1 MIQPRS
7 GRVMVVLPDRIYIL
21 STFQEP
27 AITAWSV
34 FDAPFGFVDA
44 CVADPWVL
52 IRGDDDNLYIY
63 GSDVVAA
70 YDDTEAEVITP
81 ALNCQSPSK
90 NKMFHSFDVGAE
102 GTWTLS
108 VGCDPNNQATEETV
122 ATFTGSTYVN
132 PTMTMPEASTHISLR
147 FRTTD
152 AERCRLGQ
160 VNLIFDDG
168 STD

>member
-1 MIQPRS
+1 
-7 GRVMVVLPDRIYIL
+7 MVVLQDRIYML

-34 FDAPFGFVDA
+34 FDAPFNFVDA

-52 IRGDDDNLYIY
+52 IRGSDNNLYIY
-63 GSDVVAA
+63 GSDVAA
-70 YDDTEAEVITP
+70 VYDATQAEVITP
-81 ALNCQSPSK
+81 ALNCDSPSK
-90 NKMFHSFDVGAE
+90 NKIFHSFDVGAE

-122 ATFTGSTYVN
+122 ATFTGATFVN
-132 PTMTMPEASTHISLR
+132 PTMSMPEQSTHISLR

-152 AERCRLGQ
+152 AERCRIGQ
-160 VNLIFDDG
+160 VTLIFDDG

>member
-1 MIQPRS
+1 LIQPRS
-7 GRVMVVLPDRIYIL
+7 GRVMVVLQDRIYML

-34 FDAPFGFVDA
+34 FDAPFNFVDA

-52 IRGDDDNLYIY
+52 IRGSDNNLYLY
-63 GSDVVAA
+63 GSDVAA
-70 YDDTEAEVITP
+70 TYDATMAEVITP
-81 ALNCQSPSK
+81 ALNCDSPSK
-90 NKMFHSFDVGAE
+90 NKIFHSFDVGAE

-122 ATFTGSTYVN
+122 ATFTGSTFVN
-132 PTMTMPEASTHISLR
+132 PTMSMPEQSTHISLR
-147 FRTTD
+147 FRSTD
-152 AERCRLGQ
+152 ASRARLGQ
-160 VNLIFDDG
+160 VTLIFDDG